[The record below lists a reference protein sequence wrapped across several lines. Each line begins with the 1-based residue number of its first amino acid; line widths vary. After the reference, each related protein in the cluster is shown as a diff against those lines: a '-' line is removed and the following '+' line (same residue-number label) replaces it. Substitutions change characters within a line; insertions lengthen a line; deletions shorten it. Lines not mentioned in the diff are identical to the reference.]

1 MSTVDHTVASTPAS
15 MPATT
20 REPAMVASMARLSAD
35 DYISL
40 LLFYQRYAETLD
52 SGAWDDWPTFFAA
65 ECVYKVQP
73 RENFDRG
80 LPLATLSFES
90 QGMLKDRVYCIRET
104 LYYEPYFQRHVVG
117 SPVVTNVRT
126 GTDAKELTGA
136 TQATGSAG
144 GLIVQAHASYA
155 VFRTKPDE
163 VTHVYNVGRYI
174 DTLVRAPESA
184 HGWLLKSRN
193 CVFDSDLILNS
204 MIYPI

>member
-1 MSTVDHTVASTPAS
+1 MSA
-15 MPATT
+15 PATT
-20 REPAMVASMARLSAD
+20 HGSAMPASSRRLSAD

-52 SGAWDDWPTFFAA
+52 SGAWDDWPTFFAQ
-65 ECVYKVQP
+65 ECIYKVQP
-73 RENFDRG
+73 RENYDQG

-104 LYYEPYFQRHVVG
+104 LYYEPYYQRHVVG
-117 SPVVTNVRT
+117 APVVTAVQEASDGLTVR
-126 GTDAKELTGA
+126 
-136 TQATGSAG
+136 
-144 GLIVQAHASYA
+144 AHASYA

-163 VTHVYNVGRYI
+163 VTHVYNVGRYV
-174 DTLVRAPESA
+174 DELVRAPESA

>member
-1 MSTVDHTVASTPAS
+1 MNAPAS
-15 MPATT
+15 
-20 REPAMVASMARLSAD
+20 RSLSAD

-40 LLFYQRYAETLD
+40 LLFYQHYAETLD
-52 SGAWDDWPTFFAA
+52 SGNWDDWPGFFTE

-73 RENFDRG
+73 RENFDRD

-104 LYYEPYFQRHVVG
+104 LYYEPYYQRHVVG
-117 SPVVTNVRT
+117 APVVT
-126 GTDAKELTGA
+126 GQQDGII
-136 TQATGSAG
+136 S
-144 GLIVQAHASYA
+144 AHASYA
-155 VFRTKPDE
+155 VIRTKPDE
-163 VTHVYNVGRYI
+163 ISHVYNVGRYI

>member
-1 MSTVDHTVASTPAS
+1 MSTVDHTVAS

-117 SPVVTNVRT
+117 SPVVTSVRT
-126 GTDAKELTGA
+126 GIDAKELTGA
-136 TQATGSAG
+136 TQDTGSAG
-144 GLIVQAHASYA
+144 SLIVQAHASYA

>member
-1 MSTVDHTVASTPAS
+1 MSTAASPSSKAK
-15 MPATT
+15 
-20 REPAMVASMARLSAD
+20 LSVKLLAD

-40 LLFYQRYAETLD
+40 LLFYQAYAETLD
-52 SGAWDDWPTFFAA
+52 SGQWDDWPGFFTP

-73 RENFDRG
+73 RENFDQG
-80 LPLATLSFES
+80 LPLATIAFES

-104 LYYEPYFQRHVVG
+104 LYYEPYYQRHVVG
-117 SPVVTNVRT
+117 APVVTSHDG
-126 GTDAKELTGA
+126 GTVK
-136 TQATGSAG
+136 
-144 GLIVQAHASYA
+144 AHASYT

-174 DTLVRAPESA
+174 DELVRAPDSA
-184 HGWLLKSRN
+184 HGWLLKSRI

>member
-1 MSTVDHTVASTPAS
+1 MNAAAPSSLP
-15 MPATT
+15 
-20 REPAMVASMARLSAD
+20 AD

-40 LLFYQRYAETLD
+40 LLFYQHYAETLD
-52 SGAWDDWPTFFAA
+52 SGRLEDWPGFFTD

-73 RENFDRG
+73 RENFDQG

-104 LYYEPYFQRHVVG
+104 LYYEPYYQRHVVG
-117 SPVVTNVRT
+117 ALVVTGRQDGPEGMV
-126 GTDAKELTGA
+126 
-136 TQATGSAG
+136 
-144 GLIVQAHASYA
+144 VHAHASYA

-163 VTHVYNVGRYI
+163 VTHVYNVGRYA
-174 DTLVRAPESA
+174 DTLVRAPQAA
-184 HGWLLKSRN
+184 HGWLLKSRT

>member
-1 MSTVDHTVASTPAS
+1 MS
-15 MPATT
+15 MPAAT
-20 REPAMVASMARLSAD
+20 REPAMAPSSIHLAAD

-52 SGAWDDWPTFFAA
+52 SGAWDDWPAFFAA

-104 LYYEPYFQRHVVG
+104 LYYEPYYQRHVVG
-117 SPVVTNVRT
+117 APVVTAVHNAVE
-126 GTDAKELTGA
+126 GVTDGLT
-136 TQATGSAG
+136 
-144 GLIVQAHASYA
+144 VWAHASYA

-174 DTLVRAPESA
+174 DTLVCAPESP

>member
-104 LYYEPYFQRHVVG
+104 LYYEPYYQRHVVG
-117 SPVVTNVRT
+117 SPVVTSVRT
-126 GTDAKELTGA
+126 GIDAKELTGA
-136 TQATGSAG
+136 TQDTGSAG

>member
-1 MSTVDHTVASTPAS
+1 MSTLMSTRAAAPIITSVEAPS
-15 MPATT
+15 TT
-20 REPAMVASMARLSAD
+20 RLPAD

-52 SGAWDDWPTFFAA
+52 SGAWDDWPTLFAP
-65 ECVYKVQP
+65 ECCYKVQP
-73 RENFDRG
+73 RENYDQG

-104 LYYEPYFQRHVVG
+104 LYYEPYYQRHVVG
-117 SPVVTNVRT
+117 APVVTGVLD
-126 GTDAKELTGA
+126 GAEGLT
-136 TQATGSAG
+136 
-144 GLIVQAHASYA
+144 VKAHASYA

-163 VTHVYNVGRYI
+163 VTHIYNVGRYM
-174 DTLVRAPESA
+174 DELLQAPESA